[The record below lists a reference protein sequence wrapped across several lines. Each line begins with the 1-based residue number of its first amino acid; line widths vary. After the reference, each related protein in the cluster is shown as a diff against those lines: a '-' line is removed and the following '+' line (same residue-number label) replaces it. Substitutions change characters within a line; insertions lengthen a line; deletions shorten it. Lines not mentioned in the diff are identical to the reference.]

1 MKKDQ
6 NMKPYFLPLSLGLAS
21 LCAIATPAS
30 AQTFE
35 GPYVGAQAGWSQN
48 KLGTV
53 ETDGAAAQ
61 IDDSRDAATAGIFFG
76 YNVQP
81 ANRVVLSAEGAVNF
95 GFDDGVSR
103 SQKDA
108 TARINPEYGFDL
120 GVRAG
125 YLVTDN
131 TLVYARGGYENIRA
145 SVRLRSI
152 EGAYGDKD
160 NFDGWSVG
168 GGVERAVTDRI
179 SARVEYRYS
188 DLGGSGTKFER
199 HQALFGI
206 AYHF

>member
-1 MKKDQ
+1 MKKDRK
-6 NMKPYFLPLSLGLAS
+6 MKPYFLPLSLGFAS

-53 ETDGAAAQ
+53 ETDGGAAQ
-61 IDDSRDAATAGIFFG
+61 IDDSRDAATAGVFFG
-76 YNVQP
+76 YNIQP
-81 ANRVVLSAEGAVNF
+81 ANRIVLSAEGAVNF

-108 TARINPEYGFDL
+108 MGRINPEYGFDL

-145 SVRLRSI
+145 SVRLRNI
-152 EGAYGDKD
+152 KGAYGDKD

>member
-1 MKKDQ
+1 
-6 NMKPYFLPLSLGLAS
+6 MKPYFLPLSLGLAS

-53 ETDGAAAQ
+53 ETDGGAAQ

-76 YNVQP
+76 YNIQP
-81 ANRVVLSAEGAVNF
+81 ANSIVLSAEGAVNF

-125 YLVTDN
+125 YLVTDK

-145 SVRLRSI
+145 SVRLRNI
-152 EGAYGDKD
+152 EGAFSDKD

-168 GGVERAVTDRI
+168 GGVERAITDRI

-188 DLGGSGTKFER
+188 DLGGSGTNFER